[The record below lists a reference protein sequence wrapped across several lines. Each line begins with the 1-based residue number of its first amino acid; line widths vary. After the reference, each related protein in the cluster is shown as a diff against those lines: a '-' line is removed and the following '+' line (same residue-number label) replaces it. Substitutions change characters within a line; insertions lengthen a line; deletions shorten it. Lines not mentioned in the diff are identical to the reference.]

1 MLDRLNGSDTHKV
14 RETFLDWGV
23 RLESRGKF
31 GWLGNVGQLIMLNSS
46 EVFLKRLVQ
55 TTTAKRTAA
64 RQVGL

>member
-1 MLDRLNGSDTHKV
+1 M
-14 RETFLDWGV
+14 DWGI

-31 GWLGNVGQLIMLNSS
+31 GWLGNVVQLIMLNSS

>member
-1 MLDRLNGSDTHKV
+1 MLEKLNGSDTHKV
-14 RETFLDWGV
+14 RLLDWGI

-46 EVFLKRLVQ
+46 EVFIKRLVQ

>member
-1 MLDRLNGSDTHKV
+1 M
-14 RETFLDWGV
+14 DWGV
-23 RLESRGKF
+23 RLEPRGKF
-31 GWLGNVGQLIMLNSS
+31 GWLGNVVQLIMLNSS